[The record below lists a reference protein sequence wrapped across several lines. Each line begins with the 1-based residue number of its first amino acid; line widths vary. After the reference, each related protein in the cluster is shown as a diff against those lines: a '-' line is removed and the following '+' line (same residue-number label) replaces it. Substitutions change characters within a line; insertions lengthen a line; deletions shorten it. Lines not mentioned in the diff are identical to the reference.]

1 MSRAI
6 TFLLVAAFLL
16 VSYAPLAAQGKGHGA
31 ATAAAHK
38 PKTTGQ
44 PTTARAPK
52 STPAKG
58 PKTKTTTTTARG
70 PQSTAQGNKGAK
82 STRAATTTAV
92 PDAPTSA
99 NVPRNPRLADRLR
112 TILDL
117 PPGTDISPYAAGFRN
132 QGQFVAAVHVSNN
145 LGINFAELKTLMVD
159 QNLSLGQAIQRLK
172 PGVDVNVEA
181 DRAIRQSRQ
190 Q

>member
-16 VSYAPLAAQGKGHGA
+16 VSNTSSLAAQGKGHGA
-31 ATAAAHK
+31 ATTAAHK

-52 STPAKG
+52 STTAKG
-58 PKTKTTTTTARG
+58 PKTTTTTRGNQATARANQPGRTSSKTTTADVPTTS
-70 PQSTAQGNKGAK
+70 PNL
-82 STRAATTTAV
+82 
-92 PDAPTSA
+92 
-99 NVPRNPRLADRLR
+99 PRNQRQVDRLR
-112 TILDL
+112 TLLDL
-117 PPGTDISPYAAGFRN
+117 PPGTDMSPYAAGFKN
-132 QGQFVAAVHVSNN
+132 QGQFVAAVHVSEN
-145 LGINFAELKTLMVD
+145 LGINFTELKTLMVD
-159 QNLSLGQAIQRLK
+159 QNLSLGQSIQRLK
-172 PGVDVNVEA
+172 PGVDSNFQA